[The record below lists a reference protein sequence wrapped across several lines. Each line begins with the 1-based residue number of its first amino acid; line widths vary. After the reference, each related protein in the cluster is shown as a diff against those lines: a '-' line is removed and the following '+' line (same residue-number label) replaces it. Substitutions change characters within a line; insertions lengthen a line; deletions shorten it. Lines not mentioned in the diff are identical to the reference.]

1 MTNVLEAKERNES
14 TQLHDSAYGMNI
26 IHESIPVPMT
36 LVFHW
41 IASEL
46 CSLPWMP
53 ADSQPPPRR
62 PVAAAGRW
70 PAHAP
75 PSPDRRR
82 HALLLPPRLTTAS
95 ARPVHAHTIPRLLP
109 PRQVRVA
116 AEGPGASIDAGRW
129 VDTGDDEVARL
140 SEPTAAGSAGDG
152 GDSNFTKRTL
162 NRVATDNRDP
172 NICT

>member
-1 MTNVLEAKERNES
+1 MRFEFLMAGGKVNFIQVARAKNIYSRSRMTNVLEAKERNES

-62 PVAAAGRW
+62 PVAAAGR
-70 PAHAP
+70 
-75 PSPDRRR
+75 
-82 HALLLPPRLTTAS
+82 
-95 ARPVHAHTIPRLLP
+95 
-109 PRQVRVA
+109 
-116 AEGPGASIDAGRW
+116 
-129 VDTGDDEVARL
+129 
-140 SEPTAAGSAGDG
+140 
-152 GDSNFTKRTL
+152 
-162 NRVATDNRDP
+162 
-172 NICT
+172 